1 MTKVA
6 LLGVVTIF
14 CAMLFKNG
22 KSEYA
27 LCISICGSILI
38 FSYGIGKLSGV
49 VRLVEQIKT
58 YMGEGAVYFP
68 LLLKMVGITYLAEFA
83 SGLCKDAGYSA
94 VGGQVELAGKLS
106 ILAISMP
113 VLSALLETIE
123 GFLP

>member
-1 MTKVA
+1 MVKVA
-6 LLGVVTIF
+6 LLGVATIF
-14 CAMLFKNG
+14 CALLFKNG

-27 LCISICGSILI
+27 LCISICGCILI
-38 FSYGIGKLSGV
+38 FSYGISKLSGV
-49 VRLVEQIKT
+49 VRLVEQIKA
-58 YMGEGAVYFP
+58 YMGEGAAYFP

-83 SGLCKDAGYSA
+83 SSLCKDAGYSA

-106 ILAISMP
+106 IMAISMP